1 MNRRDEL
8 ADRYFAIIEKM
19 IDKTDC
25 NHCGVKLTVGDHP
38 SCCSDCWEENAKYY
52 EQKIKTKN
60 RDA

>member
-1 MNRRDEL
+1 MNK
-8 ADRYFAIIEKM
+8 YKP
-19 IDKTDC
+19 DC
-25 NHCGVKLTVGDHP
+25 DHCGAELTVGDHP